1 MAATRSA
8 GKISPLWVR
17 QTRTHFLRFLDAT
30 RFPAVER
37 HGQRGK
43 TFAYPEWLIM
53 LVGVLAVK
61 CKEQS
66 YLGIHRMTCRFWKEL
81 CGRQVRLP
89 PISESQLRERLK
101 KIGYQ
106 LGKPP
111 GYVFQIFPPEYLGE
125 RRQRR

>member
-1 MAATRSA
+1 MAATCST
-8 GKISPLWVR
+8 GKISPTWVR
-17 QTRTHFLRFLDAT
+17 QTRTYFLQFLDAT

-37 HGQRGK
+37 HGPRGK

-53 LVGVLAVK
+53 LIGVLAVK
-61 CKEQS
+61 CPEQS

-89 PISESQLRERLK
+89 PISESQWRARLK

-106 LGKPP
+106 LGTAP
-111 GYVFQIFPPEYLGE
+111 GYVFHIFPPEYLDE
-125 RRQRR
+125 RGQWR